1 MKPEAGSRKPEAASR
16 IDLSVDLNGIK
27 LRNPVLLASGCVG
40 YGHEYQHLVDYGRI
54 GGIVTKSV
62 SPLPRPGNPPPR
74 IWETPAGMLNAIGL
88 ENPGVDRFL
97 AEKMV
102 LLRTLPTAIIASVV
116 GGTMDEFGDV
126 AAKMDGE
133 DTLQAL
139 ELNISCPN
147 VSHGTDFG
155 RDPAAAEEIVR
166 QVRKR
171 TAKRIIV
178 KLTPE
183 APDIAAIA
191 RAAEK
196 GGAHAISL
204 CNTWRGLAVDVET
217 GRPRIANVTGGFSG
231 PAVRPLAVRLTW
243 EVCKA
248 VSIPV
253 IGIGGIATASDA
265 LEFMMVGAGA
275 VQVGTALFADP
286 AAPEAIV
293 DGLAAFCERKKL
305 ASLAAI
311 RGTFRP

>member
-1 MKPEAGSRKPEAASR
+1 MPV
-16 IDLSVDLNGIK
+16 DLSVDLNGLK

-40 YGHEYQHLVDYGRI
+40 YGHEYQHLVNYSRI

-62 SPLPRPGNPPPR
+62 SPLPRAGNPPPR
-74 IWETPAGMLNAIGL
+74 IWETPGGMLNAIGL
-88 ENPGVDRFL
+88 ENPGVDRFVS
-97 AEKMV
+97 EKMS

-116 GGTMDEFGDV
+116 GGTMDEFAEV
-126 AAKMDGE
+126 AAKMDRE

-155 RDPAAAEEIVR
+155 RDPEAAETIVR
-166 QVRKR
+166 HVRKR
-171 TAKRIIV
+171 TGKPILV

-183 APDIAAIA
+183 APDVVAIA

-196 GGAHAISL
+196 GGAHAVTL

-217 GRPRIANVTGGFSG
+217 GRPRIANVTGGLSG
-231 PAVRPLAVRLTW
+231 PAVRPIALRLTW
-243 EVCKA
+243 EVARA
-248 VSIPV
+248 VKIPV

-265 LEFMMVGAGA
+265 LEFLMVGASA

-293 DGLAAFCERKKL
+293 DGLAAWCVRKNVTL
-305 ASLAAI
+305 ASI
-311 RGTFRP
+311 VGSFRP

>member
-1 MKPEAGSRKPEAASR
+1 MGAAGV
-16 IDLSVDLNGIK
+16 DLSVDLGGIK

-40 YGHEYQHLVDYGRI
+40 YGHEYQHLVDYAKL

-88 ENPGVDRFL
+88 ENPGVERFL
-97 AEKMV
+97 REKAP

-116 GGTMDEFGDV
+116 GGTMDEFAEV

-133 DTLQAL
+133 ECIRAL

-155 RDPAAAEEIVR
+155 RDPIAAE
-166 QVRKR
+166 
-171 TAKRIIV
+171 TIV
-178 KLTPE
+178 KHVRRRTGKPIVVKMTPE
-183 APDIAAIA
+183 APDVPAVA

-217 GRPRIANVTGGFSG
+217 GRPRIANVTAGFSG
-231 PAVRPLAVRLTW
+231 PAVRPLALRHTW
-243 EVCKA
+243 EVAKA

-253 IGIGGIATASDA
+253 IGIGGISTAADA
-265 LEFMMVGAGA
+265 LEFLMVGARA

-293 DGLAAFCERKKL
+293 SGLEAFCVRKKVERVE
-305 ASLAAI
+305 SLV
-311 RGTFRP
+311 GSFRP

>member
-1 MKPEAGSRKPEAASR
+1 MPV
-16 IDLSVDLNGIK
+16 DLSVDLNGLK

-40 YGHEYQHLVDYGRI
+40 YGHEYQHLVDYSRI

-62 SPLPRPGNPPPR
+62 SPLPRAGNPPPR
-74 IWETPAGMLNAIGL
+74 IWETPGGMLNAIGL
-88 ENPGVDRFL
+88 ENPGVDRFVS
-97 AEKMV
+97 EKMT

-116 GGTMDEFGDV
+116 GGTMDEFADV
-126 AAKMDGE
+126 AAKMDRE

-155 RDPAAAEEIVR
+155 RDPEAAETIVR
-166 QVRKR
+166 HVRKR
-171 TAKRIIV
+171 TGKPILV

-183 APDIAAIA
+183 APDVAAIA

-196 GGAHAISL
+196 GGAHAITL
-204 CNTWRGLAVDVET
+204 CNTWRGLAIDVET
-217 GRPRIANVTGGFSG
+217 GRPRIANVTGGLSG
-231 PAVRPLAVRLTW
+231 PAIRPLALRLTW
-243 EVCKA
+243 EVARA
-248 VSIPV
+248 VKIPV

-265 LEFMMVGAGA
+265 LEFLMAGASA

-293 DGLAAFCERKKL
+293 DGLSAWCVRKNVTL
-305 ASLAAI
+305 ASI
-311 RGTFRP
+311 VGSFRP

>member
-1 MKPEAGSRKPEAASR
+1 M
-16 IDLSVDLNGIK
+16 IDPLSVDLNGIV

-40 YGHEYQHLVDYGRI
+40 YGHEYRQLVDYSKI

-62 SPLPRPGNPPPR
+62 SLAPRAGNPPPR

-88 ENPGVDRFL
+88 ENPGIDRFL
-97 AEKMV
+97 AEKCP
-102 LLRTLPTAIIASVV
+102 LLRALPTTIVASVV
-116 GGTMDEFGDV
+116 GATMEEFAEV
-126 AAKMDGE
+126 AARMDGE
-133 DTLQAL
+133 EAIRAL

-155 RDPAAAEEIVR
+155 RDPDAAERIVR
-166 QVRKR
+166 VVRAR
-171 TAKRIIV
+171 TAKPIVV

-183 APDIAAIA
+183 APDVPAVA
-191 RAAEK
+191 RGAER

-204 CNTWRGLAVDVET
+204 CNTWRGLSVDVET

-231 PAVRPLAVRLTW
+231 PAVRPLAVRHTW
-243 EVCKA
+243 EVAKA

-253 IGIGGIATASDA
+253 IGIGGIATAADA
-265 LEFMMVGAGA
+265 LEFLIVGAKA

-293 DGLAAFCERKKL
+293 DGLRAFVTRKGL
-305 ASLAAI
+305 DRLDRITGS
-311 RGTFRP
+311 FRP

>member
-1 MKPEAGSRKPEAASR
+1 MSV
-16 IDLSVDLNGIK
+16 DLSVDLNGIR

-40 YGHEYQHLVDYGRI
+40 YGHEYQHLVDYRRI

-88 ENPGVDRFL
+88 ENPGIERFL
-97 AEKMV
+97 SEKAP
-102 LLRTLPTAIIASVV
+102 LLRTLPCAVIASVV
-116 GGTMDEFGDV
+116 GGTMEEFAEV
-126 AAKMDGE
+126 AARMDAE
-133 DTLQAL
+133 EKILAL

-147 VSHGTDFG
+147 VAHGTDFG
-155 RDPAAAEEIVR
+155 RDPAAAEAIVR
-166 QVRKR
+166 RVKER
-171 TAKRIIV
+171 TAKPLVV
-178 KLTPE
+178 KMTPE
-183 APDIAAIA
+183 APDVPAVA

-231 PAVRPLAVRLTW
+231 PAVRPLALRMTW
-243 EVCKA
+243 EVAKA

-253 IGIGGIATASDA
+253 IGIGGIATANDA
-265 LEFMMVGAGA
+265 LEFLMVGASA

-286 AAPEAIV
+286 AAPISIV
-293 DGLAAFCERKKL
+293 EGLEAFCTRKK
-305 ASLAAI
+305 I
-311 RGTFRP
+311 GTVRELVGSFRP

>member
-1 MKPEAGSRKPEAASR
+1 MPA
-16 IDLSVDLNGIK
+16 DLSVDLNGIV

-40 YGHEYQHLVDYGRI
+40 YGHEYRHLVDYSKI

-62 SPLPRPGNPPPR
+62 SRKPRPGNPPPR

-88 ENPGVDRFL
+88 ENPGIDRFL
-97 AEKMV
+97 SEKAP
-102 LLRTLPTAIIASVV
+102 LLRSLPCAIIASVV
-116 GGTMDEFGDV
+116 GADMEEFADV
-126 AAKMDGE
+126 AAKMEGE
-133 DTLQAL
+133 ECVKAI

-147 VSHGTDFG
+147 VSHGTDYG
-155 RDPAAAEEIVR
+155 RDPEAAKTIVEL
-166 QVRKR
+166 VRKK
-171 TAKRIIV
+171 TAKPIFV
-178 KLTPE
+178 KMTPE
-183 APDIAAIA
+183 APDVPAVA

-196 GGAHAISL
+196 AGAHAISL

-243 EVCKA
+243 EVAKA

-265 LEFMMVGAGA
+265 LEYLMVGARA

-286 AAPEAIV
+286 AAPEQIV
-293 DGLAAFCERKKL
+293 EGLTAYCDRKKL
-305 ASLAAI
+305 EKLASVV
-311 RGTFRP
+311 GSFRP